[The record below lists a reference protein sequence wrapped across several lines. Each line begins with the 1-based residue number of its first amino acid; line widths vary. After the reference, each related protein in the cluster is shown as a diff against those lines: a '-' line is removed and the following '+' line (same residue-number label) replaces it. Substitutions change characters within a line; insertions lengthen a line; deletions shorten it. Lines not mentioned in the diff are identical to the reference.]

1 MQRTAT
7 ISKKEL
13 GYVTLERDWKDGDV
27 VEMNLD
33 MEVEV
38 VEADP
43 RVKENVGKRAIQ
55 RDHWSIV

>member
-1 MQRTAT
+1 M
-7 ISKKEL
+7 
-13 GYVTLERDWKDGDV
+13 ERDWKDGDV

-55 RDHWSIV
+55 RGPLVYCLEQVDNPVIEKLS